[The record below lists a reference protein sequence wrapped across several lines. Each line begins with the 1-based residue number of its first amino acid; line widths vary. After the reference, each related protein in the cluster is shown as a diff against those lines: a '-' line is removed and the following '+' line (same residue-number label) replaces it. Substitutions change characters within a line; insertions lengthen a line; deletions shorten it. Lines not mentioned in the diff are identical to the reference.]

1 MLTVRRAQPDDA
13 SYLQQLYS
21 QLVDSAFIT
30 VLPARLEE
38 LQHDPVHELLVA
50 EYGGTVIASAL
61 LIFCKEAMF
70 GFQPFAVV
78 ENVIVDEAQRGTG
91 VGRQLIRAIEQR
103 CIDKDCSKIMLL
115 SSAHR
120 TQAHAFFERAG
131 FKGDSKRGFVKYR
144 RDLLASGL
152 PPD

>member
-13 SYLQQLYS
+13 GYLQRLYS

-61 LIFCKEAMF
+61 LIFCKDAMF
-70 GFQPFAVV
+70 GSQPFAVV
-78 ENVIVDEAQRGTG
+78 ENVIVDEAQRG
-91 VGRQLIRAIEQR
+91 RA
-103 CIDKDCSKIMLL
+103 
-115 SSAHR
+115 SA
-120 TQAHAFFERAG
+120 G
-131 FKGDSKRGFVKYR
+131 S
-144 RDLLASGL
+144 
-152 PPD
+152 

>member
-1 MLTVRRAQPDDA
+1 
-13 SYLQQLYS
+13 
-21 QLVDSAFIT
+21 
-30 VLPARLEE
+30 
-38 LQHDPVHELLVA
+38 
-50 EYGGTVIASAL
+50 
-61 LIFCKEAMF
+61 MF

-91 VGRQLIRAIEQR
+91 VGRQLIRTIEQR

-120 TQAHAFFERAG
+120 IQAHAFFERAG